1 MLKRISSPDGEPI
14 EPFESVGQDIAAGA
28 ARLGAVYRIACD
40 AHVANARAEALAIE
54 QSVELPLSAIGD
66 DAVLRDIVGEVQSV
80 RELRQGLFEVRVG
93 LAVSTTGLEAGQLI
107 NMLFGNASILDDVS
121 LVDVDL
127 PDVVTA
133 HFGGPNHGID
143 GLRARV
149 GAEGRALTC
158 TALKPQGLSANELA
172 HLAGQLAR
180 GGIDFVKDDH
190 GLADQSYSPFAQRV
204 SACARAVAEANR
216 ETGGATRYVPNVT
229 GDLDSLRSQIEL
241 ADSEGLDTVLV
252 EPMIVGLPDFHHLT
266 RAFPHT
272 AFIAH
277 PALSGAAR
285 IAPPLLLGKLFRLF
299 GADATIF
306 PNHGGRFSYS
316 AETCRDLAQAARGNW
331 GGLKPCVPTPAG
343 GMTLERVPE
352 LLDFYGDRT
361 MLLIGGSLLAAK
373 ERLTEEARAFS
384 VRVARHFA
392 DHG

>member
-1 MLKRISSPDGEPI
+1 MLKRISAPDGADLAPV
-14 EPFESVGQDIAAGA
+14 ESVGEEIAGGSG
-28 ARLGAVYRIACD
+28 RLSAVYRIACEAD
-40 AHVANARAEALAIE
+40 VAEPRAKALAIE

-80 RELRQGLFEVRVG
+80 REVRSGLFEVHVG
-93 LAVSTTGLEAGQLI
+93 LAVSTTGLEAGQFV
-107 NMLFGNASILDDVS
+107 NMLFGNASILDDVT
-121 LVDVDL
+121 LIDVDL
-127 PDVVTA
+127 PFAGAV
-133 HFGGPNHGID
+133 HFGGPNHGIE
-143 GLRARV
+143 GLRTRV
-149 GAEGRALTC
+149 GAGRRALTC
-158 TALKPQGLSANELA
+158 TALKPQGLSSAELA
-172 HLAGQLAR
+172 RMAGQIAR

-190 GLADQSYSPFAQRV
+190 GLADQAFSPFAQRV
-204 SACARAVAEANR
+204 AACARAVAEANR
-216 ETGGATRYVPNVT
+216 ETGGATRYVPNIT
-229 GDLDSLRSQIEL
+229 GHLDSLRSQIEL
-241 ADSEGLDTVLV
+241 AEGEGLDTVLV

-266 RAFPHT
+266 RTFPHI

-277 PALSGAAR
+277 PAMSGASR

-316 AETCRDLAQAARGNW
+316 AQTCRDLAEAARRDW
-331 GGLKPCVPTPAG
+331 ASLKSCMPAPAG

-384 VRVARHFA
+384 ARVARYFG